1 MVPGGHPDSLLSYD
15 IGGPCCIAG
24 DVIARMRPFPRIHPG
39 NFVAIH
45 DTGAY
50 YHSAWSFYNSRQP
63 PALYAYTES
72 EPITFTRLRSPQTVD
87 DTTAFFR

>member
-1 MVPGGHPDSLLSYD
+1 MKLAAPDALLPYD

-24 DVIARMRPFPRIHPG
+24 DVIARMRPLPRLFPGDFI
-39 NFVAIH
+39 AAH

-50 YHSAWSFYNSRQP
+50 YHSSWSFYNSRQA

-72 EPITFTRLRSPQTVD
+72 EPVKFTKLRAAATVD
-87 DTTAFFR
+87 ETLSFFQ